1 MNYSPRG
8 PYSMKLFS
16 GFDAVERSA
25 VLFGPPPYIYVSRIL
40 LCSADQGYAD
50 RNAIFILVMNNIT
63 EKVEC
68 IYYNGER
75 YERV

>member
-1 MNYSPRG
+1 MVHTYRLAEICDGRTSLHRLDDIEELGAAHIVAREISRG
-8 PYSMKLFS
+8 N
-16 GFDAVERSA
+16 
-25 VLFGPPPYIYVSRIL
+25 
-40 LCSADQGYAD
+40 AD